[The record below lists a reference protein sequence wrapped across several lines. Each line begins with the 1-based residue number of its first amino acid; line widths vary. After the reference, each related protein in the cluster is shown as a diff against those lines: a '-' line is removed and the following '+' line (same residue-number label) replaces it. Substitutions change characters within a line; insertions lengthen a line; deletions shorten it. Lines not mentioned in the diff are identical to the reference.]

1 VSQFRGSLHP
11 LLGYPCIPPS
21 RTKYARVPREVY
33 TDPRLEARDVRIYC
47 VLASACWRGSV
58 AQVGKRLIAK
68 EACCAECKVI
78 SSLRRLEAT
87 GHIRKQVGCCRGQRA
102 VYMLLSPVFCKEEGA
117 ADIPPSRIRY
127 ARVPRQVYADPRL
140 EARGVRIYCVLA
152 SACWQGSV
160 AQVGKRLIATEACCA
175 ECTVISSLRK
185 LEAAGHTQKQPGRRR
200 GHRAMYVLLSPV
212 FGQKQRAGVEEVI
225 SGPDGR
231 RSLATVRKDR

>member
-1 VSQFRGSLHP
+1 MDSAQYTCS
-11 LLGYPCIPPS
+11 S
-21 RTKYARVPREVY
+21 RRYSARKKVPR
-33 TDPRLEARDVRIYC
+33 
-47 VLASACWRGSV
+47 
-58 AQVGKRLIAK
+58 
-68 EACCAECKVI
+68 I
-78 SSLRRLEAT
+78 S
-87 GHIRKQVGCCRGQRA
+87 
-102 VYMLLSPVFCKEEGA
+102 
-117 ADIPPSRIRY
+117 PPSRIRY

-225 SGPDGR
+225 SGQMVGGASPAAEGQIEMFPNDRPDPLR
-231 RSLATVRKDR
+231 RAGLLYCAAGPQSASAV